1 MRPSLPSKSVRGGKS
16 GSSNQLAFHFV
27 ARIELVHDERPLC
40 ARSGQSGMTLGEI
53 MAHFLITSLEPPVIK
68 AAREILLAAKVK
80 SRSGELIVLKT
91 YQSNRS
97 IAIRRIDRARHR
109 RRTSMRADVQR
120 KRRVGRLIGQ
130 CLESSEGT

>member
-1 MRPSLPSKSVRGGKS
+1 M
-16 GSSNQLAFHFV
+16 
-27 ARIELVHDERPLC
+27 
-40 ARSGQSGMTLGEI
+40 GEI

-109 RRTSMRADVQR
+109 WRTSMRADVQR
-120 KRRVGRLIGQ
+120 KTAVRSVDRANAWRHTKALNPVMDLPTISVFIS
-130 CLESSEGT
+130 LVPS

>member
-1 MRPSLPSKSVRGGKS
+1 MSALRQKRPIR
-16 GSSNQLAFHFV
+16 ND
-27 ARIELVHDERPLC
+27 I
-40 ARSGQSGMTLGEI
+40 GEI

-68 AAREILLAAKVK
+68 AVREILLAAKVK

-109 RRTSMRADVQR
+109 WRTSMRADVQR
-120 KRRVGRLIGQ
+120 KTAVRSVDRANAWRHTKALNPVMDLPTISVVNSLGPL
-130 CLESSEGT
+130 

>member
-1 MRPSLPSKSVRGGKS
+1 
-16 GSSNQLAFHFV
+16 
-27 ARIELVHDERPLC
+27 
-40 ARSGQSGMTLGEI
+40 MTLGEI

-109 RRTSMRADVQR
+109 WRTSMRADVQR
-120 KRRVGRLIGQ
+120 KRRFGRLIGPM
-130 CLESSEGT
+130 LGVIRRHSIP